1 MSEIRHDFWEEEI
14 FPLYESIDPN
24 MLSTLIQRVENLKK
38 DLSYIKGEFDKVSKQ
53 NHKSSKEHAREHKI
67 VLDKMTRTISDK
79 QQNTVISEKTGYTKA
94 FDIFYDKLKEEISEK
109 HKKIDLT
116 KQEMTDTPRKIEVK
130 TQYDIKL
137 QQFYEIM
144 YQNEIRRIIG
154 QLDDHGK
161 RYFPTGII
169 KEKKLRANYKVQLA
183 TKEEY
188 LIYRLHLINLF
199 LTLEERV
206 LSLKLKSEHFT
217 TNMKA
222 GVEMPNLIKTDNEL
236 SRLRRDYVYLKFN
249 HKMRHNDISYSF
261 MYLINYCLLHEKAYK
276 EEEIINFRNF
286 YMQQIEK
293 IKKSLGLKK
302 EEMAFNLQIKQEA
315 TNVETND
322 TETTNMSDK
331 SENVKSMLMKRNEYL
346 QNFVMEN
353 FNKIK
358 RIRDELNLYNN
369 LYNSYKLPN
378 IGTDTNIKTD
388 CVEKSSELPKNILV
402 CQVYKAKFQRKFID
416 MYNKLKMDLSSYD
429 ILNYNVKIDMKP
441 ESYDKST
448 KIHDEPIKE
457 REYLGFIAT
466 KHLKTIREVC
476 ALFEIH
482 LNRFNDNIENITG
495 CNKFMNQEIYVAHQI
510 FVLEGE
516 ISQLKHEVLDYKCW
530 YNSN

>member
-1 MSEIRHDFWEEEI
+1 
-14 FPLYESIDPN
+14 
-24 MLSTLIQRVENLKK
+24 
-38 DLSYIKGEFDKVSKQ
+38 
-53 NHKSSKEHAREHKI
+53 
-67 VLDKMTRTISDK
+67 
-79 QQNTVISEKTGYTKA
+79 
-94 FDIFYDKLKEEISEK
+94 
-109 HKKIDLT
+109 
-116 KQEMTDTPRKIEVK
+116 
-130 TQYDIKL
+130 
-137 QQFYEIM
+137 
-144 YQNEIRRIIG
+144 
-154 QLDDHGK
+154 
-161 RYFPTGII
+161 
-169 KEKKLRANYKVQLA
+169 
-183 TKEEY
+183 
-188 LIYRLHLINLF
+188 
-199 LTLEERV
+199 
-206 LSLKLKSEHFT
+206 
-217 TNMKA
+217 MKA
-222 GVEMPNLIKTDNEL
+222 GVEMPNLIRTDNEL
-236 SRLRRDYVYLKFN
+236 SRLRRDYVYLKVN
-249 HKMRHNDISYSF
+249 HKMRHIEISYSF

-276 EEEIINFRNF
+276 KEKIIKFRNF
-286 YMQQIEK
+286 YMRKIEK

-358 RIRDELNLYNN
+358 RIRDELTLYND
-369 LYNSYKLPN
+369 SYKLSN

-388 CVEKSSELPKNILV
+388 CVDKTNMPREIVIISSELPKNIQA
-402 CQVYKAKFQRKFID
+402 CQVDKAKFQRKFID

-448 KIHDEPIKE
+448 QIHDELIKE

-482 LNRFNDNIENITG
+482 LNRFNDNIENITE

-530 YNSN
+530 YNSNK